1 MLSMNGIRAGVDGL
15 LSAAILAEGWEEALM
30 RYALAAGARDA
41 VLMRNEARKTVAAV
55 VTPEAARAAE
65 DFLAGRT
72 PPNSRYQ
79 RVGNLRYFGFRI
91 DQDDYSEAE
100 LARDPYYQEF
110 LRPNGVFWHAN
121 TVLALGSDEYVE
133 LSLKRR
139 IELGP
144 YQPADRA
151 VLDSVLP
158 ELHAVARIA
167 KGVLDAEA
175 RGMTWLLGRRG
186 GAIIEL
192 DSHGRVLPGQA
203 AGEGNPFCP
212 VRILRRRLV
221 ATDRTAQ
228 FSIDRAVAGAISR
241 PGRLG
246 VAALTNAE
254 GRRYLLQVHPV
265 PGRARDIF
273 SSATALA
280 LLIER
285 DSDPAA
291 LRLDLSWLRSAYG
304 LTDREANVAALL
316 AEGLSVDA
324 IAARLRIQSSTARSY
339 LKNVLQKTGAT
350 RQAELVALLAHI

>member
-1 MLSMNGIRAGVDGL
+1 MLSMDGIRTGVEEL
-15 LSAAILAEGWEEALM
+15 VSAAILADGWQDALG
-30 RYALAAGARDA
+30 RFALATGARDA
-41 VLMRNEARKTVAAV
+41 VLMRNEMRKTVAAV

-65 DFLAGRT
+65 DFLAGRA

-110 LRPNGVFWHAN
+110 LRPEGVFWHAN
-121 TVLALGSDEYVE
+121 TVLALGPDEYVE

-144 YQPADRA
+144 YQPDDRTL
-151 VLDSVLP
+151 LDGVLP

-175 RGMTWLLGRRG
+175 RGMSWLLGRRG
-186 GAIIEL
+186 GSIIEL
-192 DSHGRVLPGQA
+192 DSSGRVLPGQA
-203 AGEGNPFCP
+203 AGEGNPACP

-221 ATDRTAQ
+221 GTDRSAQ

-265 PGRARDIF
+265 PGRARDVF
-273 SSATALA
+273 LSASALV
-280 LLIER
+280 LLLER
-285 DSDPAA
+285 DRDPAA
-291 LRLDLSWLRSAYG
+291 IRPDVSWLRSAYG
-304 LTDREANVAALL
+304 LTDQEANVAALL
-316 AEGLSVDA
+316 AEGLDFDT
-324 IAARLRIQSSTARSY
+324 IAARLRIQPNTARSY

-350 RQAELVALLAHI
+350 RQAELVALLARV

>member
-1 MLSMNGIRAGVDGL
+1 MLSVNGIRAGVDDL
-15 LSAAILAEGWEEALM
+15 VSAAILAEGWEGALA
-30 RYALAAGARDA
+30 RFALAADARDA

-55 VTPEAARAAE
+55 VTPEGAGAAA

-79 RVGNLRYFGFRI
+79 RVGNLRYFGFRL
-91 DQDDYSEAE
+91 DHDDYSEAE

-121 TVLALGSDEYVE
+121 TVLALGPDEYVE

-144 YQPADRA
+144 YQPVERA
-151 VLDSVLP
+151 MLDGVLP

-186 GAIIEL
+186 GSIIEL
-192 DSHGRVLPGQA
+192 DSHGHVLPGQA

-212 VRILRRRLV
+212 VRIMRGRLV
-221 ATDRTAQ
+221 GTDRTAQ
-228 FSIDRAVAGAISR
+228 LSIDRAVAGATSR

-246 VAALTNAE
+246 VVALTNTE

-265 PGRARDIF
+265 PGRAREVF
-273 SSATALA
+273 LSASALA

-285 DSDPAA
+285 DRDPATI
-291 LRLDLSWLRSAYG
+291 RPDLSWLRSAYG
-304 LTDREANVAALL
+304 LTDQEANVAALL
-316 AEGLSVDA
+316 AEGLDFDA
-324 IAARLRIQSSTARSY
+324 IAARLRIQPNTARSY

-350 RQAELVALLAHI
+350 RQAELVALVARV